1 MHPVRTHGLVY
12 LQLLKMFPNLIILDV
27 WEILVASIA
36 LSVLGFLRENVI
48 SKDQDKEGNVY
59 LGLFHVVYH

>member
-12 LQLLKMFPNLIILDV
+12 LQLLKMFPNLIICDV
-27 WEILVASIA
+27 WEILIASTA
-36 LSVLGFLRENVI
+36 LSVLEFLRENVI
-48 SKDQDKEGNVY
+48 SKDQGKEDNIY